1 MKRAQRS
8 LEWSLG
14 GKRERRTDEKNKY
27 FAAQNHTCKKENSI
41 KLNHTHT
48 HTTRTNK
55 KPNSPQKKRSCSCFH
70 PSLRQEKR
78 DEEYDDDDDD
88 VEHAAQHSRG

>member
-1 MKRAQRS
+1 MKRAQRRR

-14 GKRERRTDEKNKY
+14 GKRERRTDEKKIHKY
-27 FAAQNHTCKKENSI
+27 FAQNHTRKQK

-48 HTTRTNK
+48 HKTQTERTK
-55 KPNSPQKKRSCSCFH
+55 SPQKKRSCSCFH

>member
-1 MKRAQRS
+1 M
-8 LEWSLG
+8 E
-14 GKRERRTDEKNKY
+14 RERGGLTRKRFTNILHKI
-27 FAAQNHTCKKENSI
+27 KESA

-48 HTTRTNK
+48 HKTQTERTK
-55 KPNSPQKKRSCSCFH
+55 SPQKKRSCSCFH

>member
-1 MKRAQRS
+1 M
-8 LEWSLG
+8 G
-14 GKRERRTDEKNKY
+14 GKRERRTDEKDSQIFCTKS
-27 FAAQNHTCKKENSI
+27 HKKTAKIEP
-41 KLNHTHT
+41 THT
-48 HTTRTNK
+48 HIKHKQNEQK
-55 KPNSPQKKRSCSCFH
+55 AKQKKRSCSCFH

>member
-1 MKRAQRS
+1 M
-8 LEWSLG
+8 E
-14 GKRERRTDEKNKY
+14 RERGGLTRKRFTNILHKI
-27 FAAQNHTCKKENSI
+27 TCTRKQQI
-41 KLNHTHT
+41 KLNHIHT
-48 HTTRTNK
+48 HKTQTERTK
-55 KPNSPQKKRSCSCFH
+55 SQQKKRSCSCFH

>member
-1 MKRAQRS
+1 V
-8 LEWSLG
+8 E
-14 GKRERRTDEKNKY
+14 RERGGLTRKTNILQHKITQERKQHKI
-27 FAAQNHTCKKENSI
+27 EP
-41 KLNHTHT
+41 HTHT